1 MACNYEASDAQLAEY
16 GLGKTCWHILVC
28 HEIQPYP
35 PAWLSHQIT
44 VTPAKRYLN
53 LAARSNLQIS
63 LKRPKISGRPGRV
76 TGNVTRRDTVANCT
90 PLGDRGKRDS
100 LEAFL
105 ASILRALEG
114 ETCPEGKKVDRGKE
128 KALRRSAAR
137 KHRAR
142 ASSTLYLFDHA
153 MLRLL
158 VRNGLNRSSQLRR
171 QVSTASY
178 TLTERQPSN
187 SPIWIRAQSESSLL
201 KGVSPTDFQ
210 LYTNVFSKE
219 EQTELLKCALKR
231 LDEIRGVSRTIKKR
245 RKEAG
250 GVATAIAASEPPVDV
265 QSQFLPDT
273 CYEFDEVTLS

>member
-1 MACNYEASDAQLAEY
+1 
-16 GLGKTCWHILVC
+16 
-28 HEIQPYP
+28 
-35 PAWLSHQIT
+35 
-44 VTPAKRYLN
+44 
-53 LAARSNLQIS
+53 
-63 LKRPKISGRPGRV
+63 
-76 TGNVTRRDTVANCT
+76 
-90 PLGDRGKRDS
+90 
-100 LEAFL
+100 
-105 ASILRALEG
+105 
-114 ETCPEGKKVDRGKE
+114 
-128 KALRRSAAR
+128 
-137 KHRAR
+137 
-142 ASSTLYLFDHA
+142 

-158 VRNGLNRSSQLRR
+158 VRNVLNRSSQLRR

-245 RKEAG
+245 RKEAV
-250 GVATAIAASEPPVDV
+250 GVANAIGASEPPADV

-273 CYEFDEVTLS
+273 CYEFDEVTLSRHFKSLSLSDSKSCLGPL